1 MLNLVTEGI
10 LFGITVAIFGY
21 LWWKSREAKLH
32 GQRALWYTTVGAF
45 FMVLAV
51 AIDVT
56 GNFSVLGRYFVL
68 GDAAQALYL
77 MRACY
82 LIGAALV
89 FVGIYHWLPLTT
101 DLRRAEHDLRQYNT
115 EMQRQVEERKE
126 AEQAL
131 YQANL
136 NLGDANRSLEDRV
149 GERTSELEKANERL
163 MAQMAER
170 KQAEEQLQRARDAA
184 LKASQAK
191 SEFLSNMSHE
201 IRTPMNAIIGMSDL
215 LSETPLDTEQQE
227 YVRGSR
233 TAGDTLMTLI
243 NDILDLSK
251 VEAGK
256 VNLESID
263 FDLGEL
269 VENTAEFFAARSH
282 AQGLELNCHLV
293 PDVPRGLV
301 GDPLYLRQVL
311 TNLVSNAIKF
321 TEKGE
326 VVLHMQNDPN
336 SEEAGHLLF
345 RVSDTGIGMP
355 QEKLDTIFDH
365 FAQAEHSTTREY
377 GGTGLGLSISRRLVE
392 LMGGRI
398 WVESQMGEGSS
409 FYFTAKFGIQ
419 PEHNGHVAL
428 PLEDMQKI
436 KTLIVDDNATNRTVV
451 GEMLDTW
458 GLPSTEVEDGY
469 QALVEMVRASREEKP
484 YRLVLLDRHM
494 PGQDGFQVAKSIR
507 EDLGISDVTILMLTS
522 DSRGEDVE
530 LCQRLG
536 ISRYL
541 IKPVKRSELLHT
553 ISNCMGLVWTT
564 AEASPVDESPAEAEE
579 DQRPLRILLVDD
591 STDNRLLIQAY
602 LKKTGYR
609 IDIAENGEIAVEKF
623 TSGEYELVLMDMQ
636 MPVMDGYSAT
646 KAIRK
651 WEREKLKRPTPI
663 IGLTAYA
670 LKEDTQKSIDA
681 GCWAHITKPIKRTR
695 LMEVINEHTR
705 SVMV

>member
-10 LFGITVAIFGY
+10 LFAITAAIFGY
-21 LWWKSREAKLH
+21 LWWKSRAAKLH

-45 FMVLAV
+45 FMVMAV

-56 GNFSVLGRYFVL
+56 GNFSALGRYFVL

-101 DLRRAEHDLRQYNT
+101 ALRRAERDLRQYNT
-115 EMQRQVEERKE
+115 EMQRQVEEIKE
-126 AEQAL
+126 TEQAL
-131 YQANL
+131 HQANL
-136 NLGDANRSLEDRV
+136 SLGDANRSLEDRV
-149 GERTSELEKANERL
+149 RERTSELEKANL
-163 MAQMAER
+163 QSMAEISER
-170 KQAEEQLQRARDAA
+170 KQAEGQLQRARDAA

-215 LSETPLDTEQQE
+215 LSETPLDMEQQE
-227 YVRGSR
+227 YVRVSR

-256 VNLESID
+256 VNLEAID

-269 VENTAEFFAARSH
+269 VENTAEFFGGRSH
-282 AQGLELNCHLV
+282 SKGLELNCHLV
-293 PDVPRGLV
+293 PDVPTALI

-326 VVLHMQNDPN
+326 VVLHIESDP
-336 SEEAGHLLF
+336 EAKEAGHLLF

-355 QEKLDTIFDH
+355 QEKLGTIFDH

-398 WVESQMGEGSS
+398 WVESAVGEGST
-409 FYFTAKFGIQ
+409 FYFTGSFGIQ

-428 PLEDMQKI
+428 PLEDMRKI

-451 GEMLDTW
+451 GEMLASW

-469 QALVEMVRASREEKP
+469 QALVEIVRATREEKP

-507 EDLGISDVTILMLTS
+507 DDLGISDITILMLTS
-522 DSRGEDVE
+522 DNRGEDAE
-530 LCQRLG
+530 RCQQLG

-553 ISNCMGLVWTT
+553 ISTCMGLVWTQ
-564 AEASPVDESPAEAEE
+564 AEEPMADEGPGDAE

-602 LKKTGYR
+602 LKKTAYR
-609 IDIAENGEIAVEKF
+609 IDVAENGEIAVERF
-623 TSGEYELVLMDMQ
+623 TSGDYDLVLMDMQ

-646 KAIRK
+646 RAIRK
-651 WEREKLKRPTPI
+651 WERENGKRPTPI

-670 LKEDTQKSIDA
+670 LKEDTEKSIDV

-695 LMEVINEHTR
+695 LMEVIYEHTG
-705 SVMV
+705 SVKV